1 MIEHCKTLKIVSKL
15 KWKRELAG
23 IKIPHRKVG
32 CENCDESKKFND
44 CTLKEEMNCFVFEMI
59 RSCQDCLSK
68 ITRTAQFSVESN
80 KLKQQHE
87 NDFGYMLPYYIMENN
102 IVIEK
107 PVQKEIEKCSK
118 GEKKILKIIL
128 NTKLLEEIFIME
140 SLQKISRKRN

>member
-1 MIEHCKTLKIVSKL
+1 
-15 KWKRELAG
+15 
-23 IKIPHRKVG
+23 
-32 CENCDESKKFND
+32 
-44 CTLKEEMNCFVFEMI
+44 MNCFVCEMSK
-59 RSCQDCLSK
+59 SCQDCLSK

-118 GEKKILKIIL
+118 GEKK
-128 NTKLLEEIFIME
+128 
-140 SLQKISRKRN
+140 S